1 MPAIIGDG
9 IGEGEVTYDA
19 ITDSVL
25 DASQLSCSLLNDKL
39 EFLNDLALCFC
50 HLVFFFLVMQNASQC
65 LVWVSTCI
73 FIWEVSATNTMVHI
87 GSL

>member
-19 ITDSVL
+19 TTDSVL

-39 EFLNDLALCFC
+39 EFLNDISRPLALCFC
-50 HLVFFFLVMQNASQC
+50 HLVFVFF
-65 LVWVSTCI
+65 W
-73 FIWEVSATNTMVHI
+73 
-87 GSL
+87 